1 MRPSI
6 IIEEKDIDAFNKKVN
21 EAINDGYVVI
31 IATATDKGCKAAL
44 TPEEYFASNS
54 LAITGVGHD

>member
-21 EAINDGYVVI
+21 AAINDGYVVI

-44 TPEEYFASNS
+44 TLEEYSASNP

>member
-6 IIEEKDIDAFNKKVN
+6 IIEEKDIDVFHRKV
-21 EAINDGYVVI
+21 EEVIKEGYFVMI
-31 IATATDKGCKAAL
+31 SCETDKAGKAIL
-44 TPEEYFASNS
+44 TPNEHFEENP